1 MRISE
6 YLMLILGILAGSLS
20 AGAATSGFEF
30 LRVDLNPR
38 SSAMGGAFIAMRGDI
53 AGIQHNPA
61 GMAFTNEQQ
70 FTFSYINYLLDIGGG
85 QAGYSRR
92 LSGLGQISAVISYLD
107 YGDFTE
113 TDEFANPTGNSFS
126 ASDLVFAISYADN
139 LETYFSYGVSL
150 KYIHSKIDL
159 YTSGALALDF
169 GLIYDAPFE
178 DDLYFGISLLNVGHA
193 TSAFVETEED
203 LPLSLRLGVT
213 KKLAHLP
220 LELNFALNDLNVNE
234 GSFADRLSKFSIG
247 GEFTISQVIRLRLG
261 YNNEV
266 HKGLDTGTGAGFSG
280 VSLGFG
286 IYYDKYRFD
295 YGFSSFGDLGS
306 THRVGLSGTL

>member
-1 MRISE
+1 MRK
-6 YLMLILGILAGSLS
+6 YFLGLLCLTVMSSGLRAGS
-20 AGAATSGFEF
+20 GTSGFEF
-30 LRVDLNPR
+30 LRIDMNPR

-53 AGIQHNPA
+53 AGIFYNPA
-61 GMAFTNEQQ
+61 GMAFTDEEQ
-70 FTFSYINYLLDIGGG
+70 FTFSYVNYLLDIGGG
-85 QAGYSRR
+85 QAGYTRR
-92 LSGLGQISAVISYLD
+92 LNGLGQISALISYFN
-107 YGDFTE
+107 YGEFTE
-113 TDEFANPTGNSFS
+113 TNEFATPTGNTFS
-126 ASDLVFAISYADN
+126 ASDIVFALSYSDY
-139 LETYFSYGVSL
+139 LETHFSYGVSM

-159 YTSGALALDF
+159 YTSGAMAFDF

-178 DDLYFGISLLNVGHA
+178 DDLYFGISMLNVGKA
-193 TSAFVETEED
+193 TSAFIDTKED

-220 LELNFALNDLNVNE
+220 LEFNLAFNDLNVSE
-234 GSFADRLSKFSIG
+234 SSFADRLSKFSIG

-306 THRVGLSGTL
+306 AHRIGFSGAL